1 MDTNKFFS
9 FSRIAMV
16 MKREIMEN
24 WKTNLYRL
32 IGIYAGFLLVMVFT
46 MSKQA
51 SSYSD
56 PQVAFQHYCSNVLGA
71 FVLIIG
77 IFGIVYAANIMENMI
92 TKEKRIAFLMLP
104 ATMIEKFVARF
115 LIVTV
120 GLAVAVFVAASLA
133 EITRYLLLPLFNVP
147 ETFHQS
153 VLYNLLSM
161 ASVDGEQI
169 YRGSGYAMNM
179 PYQNWLGELCG
190 WAFLVWSHSLY
201 ILGGSY
207 WYKKPFFKTL
217 GTLMLISLLCSVL
230 SVHIIS
236 WVGNDG
242 MRSFAEWLEANS
254 QWMTL
259 NKLLSLGVAFFS
271 AFTMFNWWLSYRLFT
286 RSQVIKPKFRLL

>member
-9 FSRIAMV
+9 FPRIAMV

-179 PYQNWLGELCG
+179 LYQNWLGELCG

-217 GTLMLISLLCSVL
+217 GTLMLISILCSVL

>member
-1 MDTNKFFS
+1 MDTNNFFS

-32 IGIYAGFLLVMVFT
+32 IGIYAAFALVMVLT
-46 MSKQA
+46 MSKQVT
-51 SSYSD
+51 YSD
-56 PQVAFQHYCSNVLGA
+56 SQMAFQHYCSNIMGTFA
-71 FVLIIG
+71 FIIG

-120 GLAVAVFVAASLA
+120 GLAAAVFVAASLA

-190 WAFLVWSHSLY
+190 WAFLLWSHSLY
-201 ILGGSY
+201 ILGGNY

-217 GTLMLISLLCSVL
+217 GALMLISILFSVNCYSFL
-230 SVHIIS
+230 S
-236 WVGNDG
+236 W
-242 MRSFAEWLEANS
+242 
-254 QWMTL
+254 
-259 NKLLSLGVAFFS
+259 
-271 AFTMFNWWLSYRLFT
+271 
-286 RSQVIKPKFRLL
+286 

>member
-9 FSRIAMV
+9 FPRIAMV

-71 FVLIIG
+71 FVLIIS

-217 GTLMLISLLCSVL
+217 GTLMLISILCSVL

>member
-9 FSRIAMV
+9 FPRIAMV

-104 ATMIEKFVARF
+104 ATMIEKFVARL

-217 GTLMLISLLCSVL
+217 GTLMLISILCSVL

>member
-1 MDTNKFFS
+1 MDTNNFFS

-32 IGIYAGFLLVMVFT
+32 IGIYAAFALVMILHMWT
-46 MSKQA
+46 MSSGR
-51 SSYSD
+51 SSQIS
-56 PQVAFQHYCSNVLGA
+56 FTTYCSNIMGT
-71 FVLIIG
+71 FVFIIG
-77 IFGIVYAANIMENMI
+77 IASIAYAANIMENMI

-120 GLAVAVFVAASLA
+120 GMAAAIIVAASLA
-133 EITRYLLLPLFNVP
+133 EITRYLVLPLF
-147 ETFHQS
+147 
-153 VLYNLLSM
+153 
-161 ASVDGEQI
+161 
-169 YRGSGYAMNM
+169 RGSGSALNM
-179 PYQNWLGELCG
+179 SYQNWLGELCG

-217 GTLMLISLLCSVL
+217 GTLMLISILCSVL

-242 MRSFAEWLEANS
+242 MRSFAEWLEDNF

>member
-1 MDTNKFFS
+1 MDTNNFFS

-32 IGIYAGFLLVMVFT
+32 IGIYAAFALVMILHMWT
-46 MSKQA
+46 MSSGRPSQISFTA
-51 SSYSD
+51 
-56 PQVAFQHYCSNVLGA
+56 YCSNIMGT
-71 FVLIIG
+71 FVFIIG
-77 IFGIVYAANIMENMI
+77 IASIAYAANIMENMI

-217 GTLMLISLLCSVL
+217 GTLMLISILCSVL

-271 AFTMFNWWLSYRLFT
+271 AFTMFNWWLSYQLFT
-286 RSQVIKPKFRLL
+286 RSQVVKPKFRLL

>member
-1 MDTNKFFS
+1 MDTNNFFS
-9 FSRIAMV
+9 FPRIAMV

-32 IGIYAGFLLVMVFT
+32 IGIYAAFTLVMILNMLKFG
-46 MSKQA
+46 SNGN
-51 SSYSD
+51 
-56 PQVAFQHYCSNVLGA
+56 PQMAFQQYSTTVMGA
-71 FVLIIG
+71 FIFIIG
-77 IFGIVYAANIMENMI
+77 IASLAYAANIMENMI

-104 ATMIEKFVARF
+104 ATMVEKFVARF

-120 GLAVAVFVAASLA
+120 GLALAVVVAASLA
-133 EITRYLLLPLFNVP
+133 EITRYLVLPLFNVP

-153 VLYNLLSM
+153 VLYQALSM
-161 ASVDGEQI
+161 ASLDGEQV
-169 YRGSGYAMNM
+169 YRGSGYALNM
-179 PYQNWLGELCG
+179 PYQNWLGEMCG
-190 WAFLVWSHSLY
+190 WAFLIWSHSLY

-217 GTLMLISLLCSVL
+217 GTLILISILCSVL

-242 MRSFAEWLEANS
+242 MRSFAEWLEANF

>member
-32 IGIYAGFLLVMVFT
+32 IGIYAAFALVMVLT
-46 MSKQA
+46 MSKQVT
-51 SSYSD
+51 YSD
-56 PQVAFQHYCSNVLGA
+56 SQMAFQHYCSNIMGTFA
-71 FVLIIG
+71 FIIG

-120 GLAVAVFVAASLA
+120 GLAAAVFVAASLA

-190 WAFLVWSHSLY
+190 WAFLLWSHSLY
-201 ILGGSY
+201 ILGGNY
-207 WYKKPFFKTL
+207 WYKTL
-217 GTLMLISLLCSVL
+217 GALMLISILFSVL
-230 SVHIIS
+230 SVHILS
-236 WVGNDG
+236 WIGDDN
-242 MRSFAEWLEANS
+242 MRSFSEWLETNF

-271 AFTMFNWWLSYRLFT
+271 AFTMFNWWLSYQLFT
-286 RSQVIKPKFRLL
+286 RSQVVKPKFRLL

>member
-9 FSRIAMV
+9 FLRIAMV

-32 IGIYAGFLLVMVFT
+32 IGIYAAFALVMVLT
-46 MSKQA
+46 MSKQVT
-51 SSYSD
+51 YSD
-56 PQVAFQHYCSNVLGA
+56 SQMAFQHYCSNIMGTFA
-71 FVLIIG
+71 FIIG
-77 IFGIVYAANIMENMI
+77 IFGIVNAANIMENMI

-120 GLAVAVFVAASLA
+120 GLAAAVFVAASLA

-190 WAFLVWSHSLY
+190 WAFLLWSHSLY
-201 ILGGSY
+201 ILGGNY
-207 WYKKPFFKTL
+207 WYKKPFFFFF
-217 GTLMLISLLCSVL
+217 GALMLISILFSVL
-230 SVHIIS
+230 SVHILS
-236 WVGNDG
+236 WIGDDN
-242 MRSFAEWLEANS
+242 MRSFSEWLETNF

-271 AFTMFNWWLSYRLFT
+271 AFTMFNWWLSYQLFT
-286 RSQVIKPKFRLL
+286 RSQVVKPKFRLL

>member
-9 FSRIAMV
+9 FPRIAMV

-77 IFGIVYAANIMENMI
+77 IFVIVYAANIMENMI

-217 GTLMLISLLCSVL
+217 GTLMLISILCSVL

>member
-9 FSRIAMV
+9 FPRIAMV

-32 IGIYAGFLLVMVFT
+32 IVIYAGFLLVMVFT

-217 GTLMLISLLCSVL
+217 GTLMLISILCSVL

>member
-9 FSRIAMV
+9 FPRIAMV

-115 LIVTV
+115 LTVTV

-217 GTLMLISLLCSVL
+217 GTLMLISILCSVL

-271 AFTMFNWWLSYRLFT
+271 AFTMFNWWLSYQLFT
-286 RSQVIKPKFRLL
+286 RSQVVKPKFRLL